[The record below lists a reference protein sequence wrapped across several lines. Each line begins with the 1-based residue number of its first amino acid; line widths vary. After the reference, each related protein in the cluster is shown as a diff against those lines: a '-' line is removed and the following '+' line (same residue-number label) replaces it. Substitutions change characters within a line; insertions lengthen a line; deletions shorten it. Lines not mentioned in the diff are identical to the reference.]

1 MTSARHCWCFGFA
14 FQKRISEDR
23 KTILI
28 ILPHVFCFLSALFYY
43 LCKQARKHYAEYG
56 YDQVSVHFFQN
67 PAVLSVS
74 RVMIHRCTIFKEHE
88 CHCFLSFLLY
98 KCVDWSWNEDFPRAT
113 LSSSSDFS
121 VQTLC
126 TQLNWWS
133 KIQVTS
139 AVNYIWRSC
148 LINISGALMFQPIW
162 KRFNVT

>member
-23 KTILI
+23 KNNFNYPTTRILLSISSFFI
-28 ILPHVFCFLSALFYY
+28 ISASKLANTMLNMDTTKSLSTFF
-43 LCKQARKHYAEYG
+43 KIQR
-56 YDQVSVHFFQN
+56 FFQF
-67 PAVLSVS
+67 LVS
-74 RVMIHRCTIFKEHE
+74 WFIVAPSLKNMSAIAFCPFCYI
-88 CHCFLSFLLY
+88 S
-98 KCVDWSWNEDFPRAT
+98 VDWSWNEDFPRAT
-113 LSSSSDFS
+113 LSSCSDFS

-139 AVNYIWRSC
+139 AVNYIWRSWF
-148 LINISGALMFQPIW
+148 ISGALMFQPIW

>member
-1 MTSARHCWCFGFA
+1 MPGIAGVLVLLSKNESLKT
-14 FQKRISEDR
+14 E

-28 ILPHVFCFLSALFYY
+28 ILPHVFCFLLALFDY

-98 KCVDWSWNEDFPRAT
+98 KCVD
-113 LSSSSDFS
+113 
-121 VQTLC
+121 
-126 TQLNWWS
+126 
-133 KIQVTS
+133 
-139 AVNYIWRSC
+139 
-148 LINISGALMFQPIW
+148 
-162 KRFNVT
+162 

>member
-1 MTSARHCWCFGFA
+1 MLPHSDRWWGIAGVLVFA

-28 ILPHVFCFLSALFYY
+28 ILPHVFCFLLALFDY

-98 KCVDWSWNEDFPRAT
+98 KCRLIMEWGFSTCYPFFLFRLLCSNTWYSIRLMIKD
-113 LSSSSDFS
+113 SSNKRCK
-121 VQTLC
+121 LYMRIMLYLWG
-126 TQLNWWS
+126 LNVPTHLE
-133 KIQVTS
+133 KI
-139 AVNYIWRSC
+139 
-148 LINISGALMFQPIW
+148 
-162 KRFNVT
+162 